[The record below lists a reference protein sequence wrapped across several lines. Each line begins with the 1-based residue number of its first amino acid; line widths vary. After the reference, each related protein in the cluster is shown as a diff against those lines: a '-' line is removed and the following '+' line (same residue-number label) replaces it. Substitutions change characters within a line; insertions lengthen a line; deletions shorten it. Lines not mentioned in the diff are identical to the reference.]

1 MKHSLYEQYKED
13 LILGYI
19 TEPELV
25 QGTFIEFLESLQTR
39 VAHDQMSWPDF
50 LRQVMNTSRE
60 NLLAVEEASRRRMT
74 NIQH

>member
-39 VAHDQMSWPDF
+39 VDHDQMSWPDF
-50 LRQVMNTSRE
+50 LRQVMNISRE
-60 NLLAVEEASRRRMT
+60 NLLAVEEASRRGMT